1 MHKRSY
7 GFLIAAAAFAVLMG
21 YYLLRNWHWVTHSV
35 AVIGYIVLLLLLVL
49 LGLGFRM
56 QENRKNDSD
65 EAAKSLSRASAWFS
79 GALILAVLNGY
90 VMLMHRAY
98 HDNTSALTACA
109 VIIALFPLCGV
120 IALIRERR
128 QQRNY

>member
-7 GFLIAAAAFAVLMG
+7 SFLLAAAAFAVLMG
-21 YYLLRNWHWVTHSV
+21 YYLLCNWHWVTHSV

-56 QENRKNDSD
+56 QENRKSASA
-65 EAAKSLSRASAWFS
+65 EAAKSPSRSSAWFS
-79 GALILAVLNGY
+79 GALVLAVLNGY

-98 HDNTSALTACA
+98 HDNIPALTACA
-109 VIIALFPLCGV
+109 VVIALFLLCGV
-120 IALIRERR
+120 IALICERR
-128 QQRNY
+128 QQRNS